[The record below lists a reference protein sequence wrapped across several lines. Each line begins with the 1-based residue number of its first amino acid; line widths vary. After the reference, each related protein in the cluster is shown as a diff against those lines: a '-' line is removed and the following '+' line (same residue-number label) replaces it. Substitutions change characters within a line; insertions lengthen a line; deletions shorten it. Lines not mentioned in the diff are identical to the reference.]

1 MKKTM
6 PRGITV
12 LAAWQDMAA
21 LFSLRSVLL
30 LTLCLFL
37 IEARGQVGQYRSEF
51 AVGVNGGYTLS
62 SIAFVPKVPQVMLG
76 SPTFGLTAR
85 YTSEKYFSSI
95 CAVTAEMNIARIGF
109 KEDILDRNDQP
120 IKLKTD
126 TTQTLSFSRK
136 MTYVQV
142 PILARMGWGRER
154 SGFQFFFQLGPQ
166 FGMYLGDTVE
176 GNVDVRKPEF
186 NPGAGSSFPAD
197 YKYSDSRISHVVAQD
212 TMAIENRF
220 DYGITGGFGLEYS
233 HRKLGHFLIEGRYY
247 YGLGNIYGSTKRDY
261 FARSNH
267 STFVIKFTYL
277 FDIIRTR
284 NPKIK

>member
-1 MKKTM
+1 MTTT
-6 PRGITV
+6 PGS
-12 LAAWQDMAA
+12 LAASEARQAA
-21 LFSLRSVLL
+21 APLCPLRWLLVLL
-30 LTLCLFL
+30 LSLFL
-37 IEARGQVGQYRSEF
+37 TETRGQVGQYRSEF

-62 SIAFVPKVPQVMLG
+62 SIAFVPKVPQTMIG

-95 CAVTAEMNIARIGF
+95 CAITAEVNVARIGF
-109 KEDILDRNDQP
+109 KEDILDRYDQP
-120 IKLKTD
+120 IKLLTD

-136 MTYVQV
+136 MTYIQV
-142 PILARMGWGRER
+142 PVMARMGWGRER
-154 SGFQFFFQLGPQ
+154 SGLQFFFQLGPQ
-166 FGMYLGDTVE
+166 FGMYLGDTAD

-186 NPGAGSSFPAD
+186 DPGAGSTFPAE
-197 YKYSDSRISHVVAQD
+197 YKYSDRRISHVVAQD
-212 TMAIENRF
+212 TMAVENRF

-267 STFVIKFTYL
+267 STFIIKFTYL